1 MFFQRMFTLVFIV
14 FHIRQTQ
21 LPFFVAT
28 SAALILF
35 VNDFAAIDH
44 NNEQIYLRL
53 LSFRNHFHAVRI
65 VMYIKR
71 EDRVANKI

>member
-1 MFFQRMFTLVFIV
+1 MFTLVFKV

-35 VNDFAAIDH
+35 VNDFATIDQ
-44 NNEQIYLRL
+44 NEEMCLRL
-53 LSFRNHFHAVRI
+53 LSFQNHFHAVRI

>member
-1 MFFQRMFTLVFIV
+1 MFALVFIV

-35 VNDFAAIDH
+35 ENDFATIDH
-44 NNEQIYLRL
+44 NEQMCLRL
-53 LSFRNHFHAVRI
+53 LSFQNHFHAVRI

>member
-14 FHIRQTQ
+14 FHIRRTQ
-21 LPFFVAT
+21 LHFFSAT

-35 VNDFAAIDH
+35 VNDFATIDQ
-44 NNEQIYLRL
+44 NEEMCLRL
-53 LSFRNHFHAVRI
+53 LSFQNHFHAVRI

>member
-1 MFFQRMFTLVFIV
+1 MFALVFVV

-21 LPFFVAT
+21 LPFFAAT

-35 VNDFAAIDH
+35 VNDFATIDH
-44 NNEQIYLRL
+44 NEQMYLRL
-53 LSFRNHFHAVRI
+53 LLFQNPFHAVRI
-65 VMYIKR
+65 LMYIKR

>member
-1 MFFQRMFTLVFIV
+1 MFALVFIV

-21 LPFFVAT
+21 LPFFVAM

>member
-35 VNDFAAIDH
+35 VNDFATIDH
-44 NNEQIYLRL
+44 NEQMYLRL
-53 LSFRNHFHAVRI
+53 LSFQNHFHAVRI

>member
-1 MFFQRMFTLVFIV
+1 MFALVFIV
-14 FHIRQTQ
+14 FHIRRTQ
-21 LPFFVAT
+21 LPFFAAT

-35 VNDFAAIDH
+35 VNDFATIDQ
-44 NNEQIYLRL
+44 NEEMCLRL
-53 LSFRNHFHAVRI
+53 LSFQNHFHAVRI

>member
-1 MFFQRMFTLVFIV
+1 MFALVFVV

-21 LPFFVAT
+21 LLVFVAT
-28 SAALILF
+28 SAVLILF
-35 VNDFAAIDH
+35 ENDFATIDH
-44 NNEQIYLRL
+44 NEQMYLRL
-53 LSFRNHFHAVRI
+53 LSFQNHFHAVRI